1 MISLHTF
8 LSCANRKPPSKVIC
22 CLLCVL
28 NFRSYHILKN
38 FKLPFKIPQERE
50 RIHKFP
56 IGRLPPSM
64 VGNHWLRTCPPLFCL
79 PLSQFFVF
87 CFEGAT
93 ATAGKSDH
101 ALTCYVMVQ
110 LRLCCN
116 YRTYLGLTNCI
127 KPSELSLFC
136 CYFQGILAGSFTPE
150 ISLRNSCCRISSGKT
165 H

>member
-1 MISLHTF
+1 MPTENLLPRSFAAFYVSSIFVHTTSSRTSSF
-8 LSCANRKPPSKVIC
+8 PSK
-22 CLLCVL
+22 
-28 NFRSYHILKN
+28 YHR
-38 FKLPFKIPQERE
+38 RE

-150 ISLRNSCCRISSGKT
+150 ISLRNSCCRISPGKT